1 MNSSKCMRVFLNLHE
16 KQIFLGFSTL
26 AFTSKT
32 LTGHQFSVFWAESL
46 KQEQST
52 LSRDSGT
59 RSSQLRSS
67 SSPASRHLEQQSVS
81 RSHCHVALPAGIN
94 VFP

>member
-1 MNSSKCMRVFLNLHE
+1 MRVFLNLHE

-32 LTGHQFSVFWAESL
+32 NRAQFDLFSVFWAESL

-52 LSRDSGT
+52 LSQDSGT

-67 SSPASRHLEQQSVS
+67 SSPESRHLEQQSVS
-81 RSHCHVALPAGIN
+81 RSHCLVALPAGVN